1 MSRCAVVFNPT
12 KVSGTFRDSL
22 TTRLTACGWQDSLW
36 LETTTDDPGHAM
48 TAQAVSEQVELVIGA
63 GGDGTIRVVAD
74 GLAGTGIP
82 LGLIPAGTGNLL
94 ARNLDI
100 PLGEDEAVEVAL
112 GTTNRSIDLVAVTV
126 DGRPGGR
133 FAVMGGLGVDAMIM
147 DETNPTLKDM
157 IGSAAYFVAAG
168 KALGRLPMDMT
179 IKLDGGRV
187 RRRRPMLCVIGNVGE
202 LTGGITLIP
211 EAKPDDGLVDVY
223 LASPRRLTHWIRV
236 AIRLITG
243 RRHAD
248 DQVEQWRARR
258 VEVHIARKKE
268 NYQLDGDVVG
278 ECHTLVAEVEPDA
291 LQVRIPADL

>member
-100 PLGEDEAVEVAL
+100 PLREDEAVEVAL